1 MKFVVIEDLENDEK
15 HVGFLSPD
23 GNVICSCCGG
33 LIEEDDIGDGK
44 THKIIEEFD
53 EVTYDTLTKFFK
65 NIMDE
70 VILGLILN

>member
-1 MKFVVIEDLENDEK
+1 MKFVIIDDLENNEK

-33 LIEEDDIGDGK
+33 LIEKDDIGDGK
-44 THKIIEEFD
+44 THMIIEEYD

-65 NIMDE
+65 NSIDE
-70 VILGLILN
+70 VISDFIQN